1 MRQVVEFRLGY
12 PEEELF
18 GPNDNIEE
26 VIEFIKKAGV
36 GKKMSVRIIIDDK

>member
-1 MRQVVEFRLGY
+1 MKQVVEFRLGY
-12 PEEELF
+12 PEEPF

-36 GKKMSVRIIIDDK
+36 GKRMSVRIIIDNK